1 MLYYRVKTSADGAR
15 RGTRNNPFYL
25 VKNEILTESEMSLFN
40 VHSSDVEEVLVK
52 PRAVYCFFGARFYDE
67 KENAQRLY
75 TVVTA
80 PRLWKKGKRAYK
92 PGKHT
97 VAGFTVWISKQRVIF
112 GDGVNSAGET
122 IESADIYKKTRSGW
136 ERVNGLTVDAFY
148 HGIKRGT
155 VKLAESASD
164 PALV

>member
-1 MLYYRVKTSADGAR
+1 MLYYRVKAQVDGAR
-15 RGTRNNPFYL
+15 RGTRNDPFYL

-67 KENAQRLY
+67 TENAQRLY

-80 PRLWKKGKRAYK
+80 PRLWKKGRRAYK

-97 VAGFTVWISKQRVIF
+97 VAGFAVWISKQHVIF
-112 GDGVNSAGET
+112 GDGVNRAGK
-122 IESADIYKKTRSGW
+122 IVESADIYKKTRSGW
-136 ERVNGLTVDAFY
+136 ERVNGLTVSAFY
-148 HGIKRGT
+148 HGIKRWT